1 MAKRQSTPDPA
12 FAAAL
17 SCRTVEQAVFA
28 FRAEY
33 QVAHATYH
41 LAQTTIS
48 ALDSAYVRTT
58 YSADWVS
65 RYLQRNYVDIDP
77 VLKEGVQ
84 RQLPFDWSEL
94 ELSAAALP
102 LFEDAMAYGLGPSG
116 YSIPIVDKNFRR
128 ALFSINA
135 FETGASWIDLV
146 NRHKAAWVETA
157 FIIHDL
163 AMKEIHGSNDQ
174 ALHLSPREIECLT
187 LAARGKDHK
196 DIALILGLSGF
207 TVRDYLKSARHKLG
221 SINIPQAIAEAIRS
235 RIINP

>member
-1 MAKRQSTPDPA
+1 MAKRQSTPDTA
-12 FAAAL
+12 FDSVR

-28 FRAEY
+28 FQAEY
-33 QVAHATYH
+33 QVAHVTYH

-58 YSADWVS
+58 YSAEWVS

-94 ELSAAALP
+94 EMSAAVLP
-102 LFEDAMAYGLGPSG
+102 LFEDAMAHGLGPSG
-116 YSIPIVDKNFRR
+116 YSIPIIDKNFRR
-128 ALFSINA
+128 ALLSINS
-135 FETGASWIDLV
+135 FETGEAWSDLV
-146 NRHKAAWVETA
+146 NRHKAAWAEAA
-157 FIIHDL
+157 FLIHDM

-196 DIALILGLSGF
+196 DIALILGLSGH
-207 TVRDYLKSARHKLG
+207 TVQGYLKSARHKLG
-221 SINIPQAIAEAIRS
+221 SVNIPQAIAEAIRS
-235 RIINP
+235 RIISP

>member
-1 MAKRQSTPDPA
+1 MAKRQSTPDTA
-12 FAAAL
+12 FDSVR
-17 SCRTVEQAVFA
+17 SCRTVEEAVFA
-28 FRAEY
+28 FQAEY
-33 QVAHATYH
+33 QVAHVTYH

-58 YSADWVS
+58 YSAEWVS

-94 ELSAAALP
+94 EMSAAVLP
-102 LFEDAMAYGLGPSG
+102 LFEDAMAHGLGPSG
-116 YSIPIVDKNFRR
+116 YSIPIIDKNFRR
-128 ALFSINA
+128 ALLSINS
-135 FETGASWIDLV
+135 FETGEAWSDLV
-146 NRHKAAWVETA
+146 NRHKAAWAEAA
-157 FIIHDL
+157 FLIHDM

-196 DIALILGLSGF
+196 DIALILGLSGH
-207 TVRDYLKSARHKLG
+207 TVQGYLKSARHKLG
-221 SINIPQAIAEAIRS
+221 SVNIAEAIRS
-235 RIINP
+235 RIISP